1 MREVGRVCFRW
12 AVYEFQRFAS
22 LEITEGSLDHSYV
35 VQFELRKSSQYDS
48 VIHLK
53 IFLGLEF
60 LILENEDTGIKQE
73 LAFTSRGNQDKRFKD
88 SLREYIL
95 LILS

>member
-1 MREVGRVCFRW
+1 MREVGRVCFRL

-22 LEITEGSLDHSYV
+22 LEITEGSLDHSYL
-35 VQFELRKSSQYDS
+35 VQFELRKSFQNDS

-53 IFLGLEF
+53 IFLGLQC
-60 LILENEDTGIKQE
+60 LILENEDTGLKQE
-73 LAFTSRGNQDKRFKD
+73 MAFTSRGNGDKRFKD
-88 SLREYIL
+88 SLRESIL